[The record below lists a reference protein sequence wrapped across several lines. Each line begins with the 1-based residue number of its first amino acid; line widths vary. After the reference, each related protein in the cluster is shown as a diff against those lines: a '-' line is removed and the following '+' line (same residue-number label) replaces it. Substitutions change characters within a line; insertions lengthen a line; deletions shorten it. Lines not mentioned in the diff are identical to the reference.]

1 MQKVRTGMNLTVRQ
15 HLMKQFAISSHFFSL
30 DHCRICKSATKYRY
44 KNNPFFLNSIYIMHF
59 SKADTV
65 IRVLVNALLMEVF
78 GEVCEAV
85 MVVCLHFY
93 RNWSDR
99 KMRLFPFS

>member
-1 MQKVRTGMNLTVRQ
+1 M
-15 HLMKQFAISSHFFSL
+15 
-30 DHCRICKSATKYRY
+30 Y

-65 IRVLVNALLMEVF
+65 IHVLVNALLMEVF

-85 MVVCLHFY
+85 VVVCLHFIEIEVIGKCGG
-93 RNWSDR
+93 SI
-99 KMRLFPFS
+99 PIS

>member
-15 HLMKQFAISSHFFSL
+15 HLMKQFAISSHFFLS
-30 DHCRICKSATKYRY
+30 ITVATKYMY

-65 IRVLVNALLMEVF
+65 IHVLVNDLLMEVF
-78 GEVCEAV
+78 GEVCKAA

-93 RNWSDR
+93 RN
-99 KMRLFPFS
+99 

>member
-1 MQKVRTGMNLTVRQ
+1 M
-15 HLMKQFAISSHFFSL
+15 
-30 DHCRICKSATKYRY
+30 Y

-65 IRVLVNALLMEVF
+65 IHVLIVNALLMEVF